1 MDRTTLSRPLADALA
16 AMDPSDVVDADDA
29 LGLDLLTDHALVSA
43 CAAVIDRP
51 KAAPPD
57 SFVLHA
63 PLELMARAGLIARVS
78 PDGRDGAR
86 RRLAWLA
93 ATYAAAGPSADEPP
107 PVEIEAVAVPDA
119 LVGDEPGGSASRRAP
134 LDSPASRRDGSSGP
148 ASTVSAASGAV
159 TRGVPSS
166 APAAA
171 ARLAESIAGGDLD
184 AAGAAARALAGLVGT
199 EDLVAALVDVV
210 APSLAAAAHG
220 GIYLHQLLSFA
231 GAPAAPGVANM
242 ARELARHPDW
252 ALSWFDNRPSS
263 RAEPGG
269 SHRSV
274 DDLVEV
280 LRRPPSPGPL
290 DVNSIYPTMHL
301 TESSGLALDVLGPA
315 LAGVDRTAA
324 SRALLR
330 VAALSMLQDDPAEAP
345 YGWSHCLTMPHG
357 LLSVAALSARP
368 DDVLAVAA
376 TYVLGFRA
384 TQGTVDLDPHW
395 APALPAVGWAEAL
408 DGAPD
413 LAAAGAW
420 HAPVADR
427 AALVAVLVDRAAA
440 HEDAHLAK
448 YTLACLQLADTD
460 PAFAHGYLAAAAFLG
475 AWWRQVG
482 GALA

>member
-16 AMDPSDVVDADDA
+16 AMNPSEVDDAPDA

-63 PLELMARAGLIARVS
+63 PLELMARAGLLARVS
-78 PDGRDGAR
+78 PDGRHAAR
-86 RRLAWLA
+86 RRLVTTA
-93 ATYAAAGPSADEPP
+93 ATYAAAGEPVIERPSEDPGPHAGVDAPGP
-107 PVEIEAVAVPDA
+107 GAVNGTRVAPG
-119 LVGDEPGGSASRRAP
+119 LVGPT
-134 LDSPASRRDGSSGP
+134 
-148 ASTVSAASGAV
+148 TVG
-159 TRGVPSS
+159 TDS
-166 APAAA
+166 APEAA
-171 ARLAESIAGGDLD
+171 ARLASSVTAGDLD

-252 ALSWFDNRPSS
+252 ALTWFDDRPTS
-263 RAEPGG
+263 RVEPGG
-269 SHRSV
+269 SPRSA
-274 DDLVEV
+274 DALVEA
-280 LRRPPSPGPL
+280 LRRPPSPGSL
-290 DVNSIYPTMHL
+290 DVNFIYPTMHL
-301 TESSGLALDVLGPA
+301 TESSGVALEVLGPA
-315 LAGVDRTAA
+315 LDGVDRAEA

-357 LLSVAALSARP
+357 LLAVAPLSSRP
-368 DDVLAVAA
+368 ADVLAVGA

-395 APALPAVGWAEAL
+395 APPPPSPGWPEAL

-420 HAPVADR
+420 HAPGAER
-427 AALVAVLVDRAAA
+427 AALAAVLVDRAAA

-448 YTLACLQLADTD
+448 YTLACLQLADAD

-475 AWWRQVG
+475 AWWRQADGVVTP
-482 GALA
+482 

>member
-1 MDRTTLSRPLADALA
+1 MDLPTLTRSLPDALA
-16 AMDPSDVVDADDA
+16 TLDPADAPVAYDA
-29 LGLDLLTDHALVSA
+29 LGLDRLSDHALVSA

-63 PLELMARAGLIARVS
+63 PLELMARAGLLARVS
-78 PDGRDGAR
+78 PDGRDAAR
-86 RRLAWLA
+86 RRLVWLA
-93 ATYAAAGPSADEPP
+93 ATYAAAGPSALEPR
-107 PVEIEAVAVPDA
+107 VP
-119 LVGDEPGGSASRRAP
+119 
-134 LDSPASRRDGSSGP
+134 
-148 ASTVSAASGAV
+148 SAASSEDAAV
-159 TRGVPSS
+159 LL
-166 APAAA
+166 AAA
-171 ARLAESIAGGDLD
+171 VAGGDLD
-184 AAGAAARALAGLVGT
+184 VAGAAARALAGLVGT

-231 GAPAAPGVANM
+231 GAPAAPSVANM

-252 ALSWFDNRPSS
+252 ALTWFDGRP
-263 RAEPGG
+263 AAPGG
-269 SHRSV
+269 SPRSI
-274 DDLVEV
+274 DDLVEA

-290 DVNSIYPTMHL
+290 EVNFIYPTMHL
-301 TESSGLALDVLGPA
+301 TEASGLALDVLGPA
-315 LAGVDRTAA
+315 LAGVDRAAA

-395 APALPAVGWAEAL
+395 TPAALAVGWPEAL
-408 DGAPD
+408 DGAPE

-420 HAPVADR
+420 HASVADR
-427 AALVAVLVDRAAA
+427 AALAAVLVDRAAA

-460 PAFAHGYLAAAAFLG
+460 PAFAHGYVAAAAFLG
-475 AWWRQVG
+475 AGWRQADGVT
-482 GALA
+482 